1 VEDRAVVR
9 GGEERGVMR
18 ELDERGVVRGGEERG
33 VMRELDERGVV
44 REDDLVVIIFLE
56 F

>member
-1 VEDRAVVR
+1 MEDRA
-9 GGEERGVMR
+9 
-18 ELDERGVVRGGEERG
+18 VVRGGEERG

>member
-1 VEDRAVVR
+1 VEDRA
-9 GGEERGVMR
+9 
-18 ELDERGVVRGGEERG
+18 VVRGGEERG